1 MAPQL
6 RSSVPKTVTCPPGP
20 RQTSAWQALGR
31 AQQGDTTGE
40 EEREND
46 AK

>member
-1 MAPQL
+1 
-6 RSSVPKTVTCPPGP
+6 VTGPPGP